1 MGRLPLL
8 LPPITRTHT
17 HIHKTNAMH
26 SGSQAVELKDTAE
39 TWGAAEAESAAAE
52 HTEAEQLMDNWQ

>member
-1 MGRLPLL
+1 MGRPPFPF
-8 LPPITRTHT
+8 PPITRTHT

-26 SGSQAVELKDTAE
+26 SGSQAVEPKDTAE

-52 HTEAEQLMDNWQ
+52 HTEAEHLMDSWQ

>member
-1 MGRLPLL
+1 
-8 LPPITRTHT
+8 
-17 HIHKTNAMH
+17 MH

-52 HTEAEQLMDNWQ
+52 HTEAEQLMDSWQ